1 MVIPRRVSG
10 MITQVVFDNESK
22 VFDNESK
29 VFDNESEVGKR
40 LVSGLQP

>member
-22 VFDNESK
+22 VLMEVNILTLSK
-29 VFDNESEVGKR
+29 PVCTQF
-40 LVSGLQP
+40 